1 MFKDL
6 DLDRDQMLD
15 IHEVTAAL
23 EKLGV
28 HSSDEELAV
37 LFGLLRGKPG
47 QRTVE
52 TAALQEAAGGTAA
65 AAREGEAAHST
76 AAAEA
81 TAGEG
86 AGGEGGGGRGERTP
100 RLQQRRPRLKPISY
114 TQFKQFVEGREKEL
128 LEVFQEI
135 DRNGNGV
142 LEPSEVD
149 AALRKLGY
157 ESSAERVVHMIAQ
170 LDSNEDGLVDF
181 LEFKR
186 LTLLMPSAR
195 VEDVFSVWGSFAD
208 TLDLGE
214 TSATPLHADVFLSWE
229 GKVLVAGGV
238 AGAVSRTATAPFDRL
253 KVLLQA
259 GARIDGRPV
268 AGIVDG
274 MRAIY
279 REGGLAAF
287 FRGNGTNIVKIM
299 PESAVKFFAF
309 EWLRKAIV
317 KDPANV
323 TVPERFVAGALAGV
337 TAQTAIYPLEVAKT
351 RLGVAPSNTYRGLV
365 HCLSVTARDGGARAL
380 YRGLAPSL
388 TGIVPYAGVDLCIYF
403 TLKDMWLKR
412 HPNQDPG
419 VLLTLAI
426 GAGSSFCGQT
436 ISYPL
441 QLVRTRLQAQG
452 TVGMPVQYSGMVDC
466 FQQLVRRDGYAS
478 LYRGITPNFMKA
490 IPAISLSYVVYEKMK
505 ILLGMGQRR

>member
-1 MFKDL
+1 M
-6 DLDRDQMLD
+6 
-15 IHEVTAAL
+15 
-23 EKLGV
+23 
-28 HSSDEELAV
+28 
-37 LFGLLRGKPG
+37 
-47 QRTVE
+47 
-52 TAALQEAAGGTAA
+52 
-65 AAREGEAAHST
+65 
-76 AAAEA
+76 
-81 TAGEG
+81 
-86 AGGEGGGGRGERTP
+86 
-100 RLQQRRPRLKPISY
+100 
-114 TQFKQFVEGREKEL
+114 
-128 LEVFQEI
+128 FQEI